1 MTTRLSIAIYLSIVV
16 LGVANALM
24 VVPHVAPI
32 IAALIALFL
41 ILEVKNAPVPQ
52 AIVGLGLIAAGII
65 SVYASGTDLYLIVD
79 GFARGKTFLMVFFA
93 VIWIRIPASVSPSI
107 RATRRMIVNQPPG
120 RRYLYLAVGVHFLG
134 SVLNLAG
141 LSLLSTMVERQKDP
155 ILRRRMVGALMIGF
169 VSASAWSPF
178 YVAMVVVLLAIP
190 TLQWTDVAGWGAFL
204 GAGAI
209 FMGWLYDRVAWRKL
223 TGASPPI
230 VPAPL
235 SMSNRLTVIAILGA
249 LVFLVIG
256 TIEFA
261 HLSLPVALS
270 IIAPPYAVLWFA
282 TNSENGPTVWRRIK
296 KIVSEVLDGVPEL
309 RNEALIFV
317 GATVFGVGVST
328 LIPAADL
335 TQWLDTYI
343 PYVDLRIA
351 LLLYGMLAIAGL
363 GLHAVIVIILVGEV
377 LPPEV
382 MGVPDW
388 VLGISLLG
396 IWGLSTL
403 INPYSGTS
411 LYLSRVT
418 NISSFQIAW
427 RWNPPMAFLLTSYTI
442 ATIILIRHLAL
453 L

>member
-1 MTTRLSIAIYLSIVV
+1 MTGISISIYLLIVV
-16 LGVANALM
+16 LGVADALM
-24 VVPHVAPI
+24 VVPYVAPI
-32 IAALIALFL
+32 IAILIALFL
-41 ILEVKNAPVPQ
+41 VLEVKNAPVPQ
-52 AIVGLGLIAAGII
+52 ALVGFGLITAGIL
-65 SVYASGTDLYLIVD
+65 SVYASGTDLYVIVD

-93 VIWIRIPASVSPSI
+93 VTWIRIPASVSPSI

-120 RRYLYLAVGVHFLG
+120 RRYLYLAVGVHLLG

-178 YVAMVVVLLAIP
+178 YIAMVVVLLAIP
-190 TLQWTDVAGWGAFL
+190 TLQWTDVAGWGATL
-204 GAGAI
+204 AAGAI
-209 FMGWLYDRVAWRKL
+209 FVGWLYDRLAWRKL
-223 TGASPPI
+223 TGTSAPI

-235 SMSNRLTVIAILGA
+235 SMTNRLKVTAILMA
-249 LVFLVIG
+249 LACLVIG
-256 TIEFA
+256 TIELA

-270 IIAPPYAVLWFA
+270 MIAPPYAVLWFS
-282 TNSENGPTVWRRIK
+282 TNSENGPTVWHRIK
-296 KIVSEVLDGVPEL
+296 MIVSEVLDGVPGL

-328 LIPAADL
+328 LIPATDL
-335 TQWLDTYI
+335 TQWLNTYI
-343 PYVDLRIA
+343 PYIDLRIA
-351 LLLYGMLAIAGL
+351 LLLYGMLAMAGL
-363 GLHAVIVIILVGEV
+363 GLHAVIVVILVGEV

-388 VLGISLLG
+388 ILGISLLG

-418 NISSFQIAW
+418 DISPFAIAW
-427 RWNPPMAFLLTSYTI
+427 RWNPAIAFLLTSFTI
-442 ATIILIRHLAL
+442 ASIILIRHLAL

>member
-1 MTTRLSIAIYLSIVV
+1 
-16 LGVANALM
+16 
-24 VVPHVAPI
+24 
-32 IAALIALFL
+32 
-41 ILEVKNAPVPQ
+41 
-52 AIVGLGLIAAGII
+52 
-65 SVYASGTDLYLIVD
+65 
-79 GFARGKTFLMVFFA
+79 
-93 VIWIRIPASVSPSI
+93 
-107 RATRRMIVNQPPG
+107 
-120 RRYLYLAVGVHFLG
+120 
-134 SVLNLAG
+134 
-141 LSLLSTMVERQKDP
+141 
-155 ILRRRMVGALMIGF
+155 
-169 VSASAWSPF
+169 
-178 YVAMVVVLLAIP
+178 
-190 TLQWTDVAGWGAFL
+190 
-204 GAGAI
+204 
-209 FMGWLYDRVAWRKL
+209 
-223 TGASPPI
+223 
-230 VPAPL
+230 
-235 SMSNRLTVIAILGA
+235 
-249 LVFLVIG
+249 
-256 TIEFA
+256 
-261 HLSLPVALS
+261 
-270 IIAPPYAVLWFA
+270 
-282 TNSENGPTVWRRIK
+282 
-296 KIVSEVLDGVPEL
+296 
-309 RNEALIFV
+309 V

-377 LPPEV
+377 FPPEV